1 VSGERFAVVGCGT
14 AARHIH
20 LPALRAAGVDV
31 VSFASRSRASAVAAR
46 DDWGSGA
53 VYDRYDD
60 AVAAEDVDAVVV
72 ATPNAHHA
80 EVAIAAARAGK
91 HVLVDKPLAR
101 TTAEADAMI
110 DAAAASGIVLVPYQ
124 NTRFA
129 RPFVTAADAV
139 AAGRV
144 GAVAGV
150 RAVFGHGGPQH
161 WAPDATW
168 FFDVEVSGG
177 GCLVDLGVH
186 VIDLVRAVTRLE
198 IVEVT
203 AVLAGPAGGVETDAQ
218 LAVRLSNGAIG
229 SIHASWQAQPGP
241 DSALTVIGSDAT
253 LHVDTRTPLTL
264 FAPNAEPE
272 RLALTDARTGPL
284 DEFLAAIR
292 GEREPSVTAADGRAA
307 VAVVEAAYRAAST
320 GRVVELTAG
329 P

>member
-1 VSGERFAVVGCGT
+1 VSGPRFAIVGCGT

-20 LPALRAAGVDV
+20 LPALRGAGVDV
-31 VSFASRSRASAVAAR
+31 VAFASRSRASAVAAR
-46 DDWGSGA
+46 DGWGSGT
-53 VYDRYDD
+53 VYDRYED
-60 AVAAEDVDAVVV
+60 AVAADDVDAVVV

-101 TTAEADAMI
+101 TAAEADAMI
-110 DAAAASGIVLVPYQ
+110 DAAAANHVVLVPYQ

-139 AAGRV
+139 ASGRI
-144 GAVAGV
+144 GAVSGV
-150 RAVFGHGGPQH
+150 RAVFGHSGPQH

-168 FFDVEVSGG
+168 FFDSSVSGG

-186 VIDLVRAVTRLE
+186 VIDLVRAVTRHD
-198 IVEVT
+198 VAEV
-203 AVLAGPAGGVETDAQ
+203 AALLNRPAGGVETDAQ
-218 LAVRLSNGAIG
+218 LAVRLTNGAVG

-241 DSALTVIGSDAT
+241 DSALTVIGTDAT
-253 LHVDTRTPLTL
+253 LHIDTRTPLTL
-264 FAPNAEPE
+264 LAPAGQE
-272 RLALTDARTGPL
+272 RLPLTEARTGPL
-284 DEFLAAIR
+284 DEFLAAVR

-320 GRVVELTAG
+320 GRTVALTAG